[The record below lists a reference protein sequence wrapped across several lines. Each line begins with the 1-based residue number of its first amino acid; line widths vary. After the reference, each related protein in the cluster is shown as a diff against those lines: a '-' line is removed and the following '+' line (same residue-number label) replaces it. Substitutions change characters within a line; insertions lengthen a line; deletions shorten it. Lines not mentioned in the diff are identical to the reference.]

1 VVRRSRRHLDD
12 QRFTAGA
19 ACDVRGIH
27 LAYEIAA
34 PSDVGID
41 GVPLVWGHGLLSS
54 RDTDDRTR
62 LVDFGA
68 LRARRPVVRYDAV
81 GHGSSAPA
89 DDVARYRWTE
99 LADDQLALVAHLAVD
114 RYIAGG
120 ESMGAATALL
130 AAMKAPERVAGLVL
144 VTPPCAWH
152 TRPAQ
157 AEAYL
162 QGAQLIDDGHMAV
175 LAEFIAGA
183 PPPGPFVGDPTWP
196 TRAAAAADALASQR
210 SAVSADVLRGA
221 ANSDLPLPADLTERL
236 TMPTLIL
243 CWTDDDGH
251 PASTGEALAAAITGA
266 RLVVSSRASE
276 VAGWSAQIA
285 DFVASIDP

>member
-1 VVRRSRRHLDD
+1 M
-12 QRFTAGA
+12 
-19 ACDVRGIH
+19 RGIH

-41 GVPLVWGHGLLSS
+41 GAPLVWGHGLLSS
-54 RDTDDRTR
+54 RATDDRTR